1 MDQVLIDTNVLIYAH
16 QTDELL
22 KRARAIEVLDELEQN
37 GRGRLSAQILA
48 EFVNST
54 TRSRTPTLSIDEAY
68 AQAELLMRMFVVF
81 DLTQF
86 VVLEAA
92 RGVRLHR
99 LSYYDAQIWATAKL
113 HQVGVILMEDFT
125 HDRVVEGVRFVNPFL
140 G

>member
-16 QTDELL
+16 QTDEPL
-22 KRARAIEVLDELEQN
+22 KRARAVEVLEELEQN

-54 TRSRTPTLSIDEAY
+54 TRSRTPTLSIDEAH
-68 AQAELLMRMFVVF
+68 AQAELLTRMFFVF

-86 VVLEAA
+86 IVLEAV
-92 RGVRLHR
+92 RGFRLHR

-113 HQVGVILMEDFT
+113 HQVGMILTEDFT